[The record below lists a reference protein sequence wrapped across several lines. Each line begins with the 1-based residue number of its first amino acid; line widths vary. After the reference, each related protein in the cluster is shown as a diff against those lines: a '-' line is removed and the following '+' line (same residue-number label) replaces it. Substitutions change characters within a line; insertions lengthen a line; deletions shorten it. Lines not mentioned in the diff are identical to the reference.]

1 MFQAA
6 GCGAAARKIA
16 LIVYRYWLNAARRA
30 RLANVKIRIHRMI
43 TIWGRANSVNVQ
55 KVLWCCDELVLPYDR
70 IDAGLQF
77 GRNNEAAYLAMNPTG
92 KIPTLVDDDFV
103 LWESNSI
110 LRYLV
115 MQYGEASLLY
125 PAEPKARASI
135 DRWLDWSLSTLQPA
149 ERPVFWALVRTPAA
163 GRDAAKHATDFD
175 AVTVLWRMLDTHL
188 QGRFFLEGEKFTL
201 ADIVIGAYAKRWFG
215 LDGVTRPPLPNLERW
230 YSRIATRTGFKKYV
244 DFPLT

>member
-1 MFQAA
+1 
-6 GCGAAARKIA
+6 
-16 LIVYRYWLNAARRA
+16 
-30 RLANVKIRIHRMI
+30 MI

-77 GRNNEAAYLAMNPTG
+77 GRNDEPAYLAMNPTG

-115 MQYGEASLLY
+115 LQYGEASLLY
-125 PAEPKARASI
+125 PSDPKSRAGI

-163 GRDAAKHATDFD
+163 ERDTTKLASDFN
-175 AVTVLWRMLDTHL
+175 AVAVLWRMLDTHL

-215 LDGVTRPPLPNLERW
+215 VDGVERPPLPNLQRW